1 MLPVSNDPKKEK
13 LKDVLLGLHWAA
25 TTGNVGLIKFALD
38 RGVLIDSAVNGFV
51 PLQLACISDNNIAAV
66 QYLIDRGG
74 DVNTQKWSKKHS
86 VDKNRA
92 VRGATGCTALHV
104 ACVNGC
110 VKIVDLLLRNNA
122 RVDVKDKYGS
132 TPLDLAQAKHET
144 DIIHLLKNA
153 NKKQR
158 KELHKYKQRN
168 MSYNDELLHETN
180 NRKSIDGF
188 IKTHKR
194 SASDKPRLRRPSL
207 PSINEG
213 AHQALP
219 SFINMTPSTSSNNS
233 EQASRRSFSA
243 VHRPSME
250 EILSNYSC
258 PATPRSSLDQHLLNG
273 RRSHASSL
281 SVPNSIS
288 PRTSED
294 SSLVVASSPPTS
306 VYAANN
312 VTEFPI
318 AVTSDGRPDWYGYG
332 VVNHYD
338 DENYLLSLERRAFNL
353 ESNGIDRHEAT
364 RRPNDHTTYS
374 YRRHM
379 NEQDSK
385 KLEIRVI
392 DSSSQLPA
400 SNLSKDILEKRKS
413 EISLSATEST
423 SDAEEDDEIEDDEQ
437 VYQDKPLPRPS
448 IVIDDGPEADIIRF
462 KFEEFEPRAHS
473 TDLPEMKR
481 NKMKEEGRFSLDSIQ
496 RKSPDFRPSFN
507 HLTIE
512 TANKSRY
519 EDESSHKKTGFFSR
533 WAPAWSKR

>member
-1 MLPVSNDPKKEK
+1 M
-13 LKDVLLGLHWAA
+13 
-25 TTGNVGLIKFALD
+25 IKFALD

-66 QYLIDRGG
+66 QYLIDRGA
-74 DVNTQKWSKKHS
+74 DVNIQKWSKKHS
-86 VDKNRA
+86 VDKNQA
-92 VRGATGCTALHV
+92 VRGATGSTALHV
-104 ACVNGC
+104 ACANGC

-132 TPLDLAQAKHET
+132 TPLDVAQAKHET

-153 NKKQR
+153 SKKQR
-158 KELHKYKQRN
+158 KELHQHKQRN

-213 AHQALP
+213 SHHALP
-219 SFINMTPSTSSNNS
+219 SFINMTPSSSSNNS
-233 EQASRRSFSA
+233 EQSPSRRSFTA

-258 PATPRSSLDQHLLNG
+258 PATPRSSLDQHLMNG

-294 SSLVVASSPPTS
+294 SSRIMASSPPTS
-306 VYAANN
+306 VYATN
-312 VTEFPI
+312 VTEWPV

-353 ESNGIDRHEAT
+353 ESNTTDRQSQQSQEAT

-379 NEQDSK
+379 NEHDSK
-385 KLEIRVI
+385 KLDAGV
-392 DSSSQLPA
+392 DSSKIDLT
-400 SNLSKDILEKRKS
+400 ERKS
-413 EISLSATEST
+413 ETSLSTTESA
-423 SDAEEDDEIEDDEQ
+423 SDAEEEDEIEEVVQD
-437 VYQDKPLPRPS
+437 YQEKPLPRPS
-448 IVIDDGPEADIIRF
+448 IVIDDGPEADLIRF

-473 TDLPEMKR
+473 TDLSDMKR
-481 NKMKEEGRFSLDSIQ
+481 KKMKEDGRFSLDSIQ
-496 RKSPDFRPSFN
+496 RKSVDFRPSFN

-519 EDESSHKKTGFFSR
+519 QDESSQKKTGFFSR